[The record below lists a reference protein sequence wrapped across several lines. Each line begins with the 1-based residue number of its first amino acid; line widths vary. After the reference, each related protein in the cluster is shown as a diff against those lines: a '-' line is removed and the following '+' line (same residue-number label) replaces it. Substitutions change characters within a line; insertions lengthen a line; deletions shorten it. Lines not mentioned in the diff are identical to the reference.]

1 MAQDSKAYLSLLILF
16 PPKSPRAHISPMYV
30 CKIAEQTQ
38 TIRAFPPWVYFLE
51 QSLQHFLFFGFL
63 LSPDHEI
70 SLFGYLNLLYKA
82 ICKIWEV
89 YNFLYI
95 RSLKIKVKNTWSWKR
110 PLERWVRWQAWA
122 QVSCSLLNV
131 TRLVL
136 VATGELVSLVLE
148 LVFYFS
154 LDSLFYPFCWT
165 FWVSQTVTVIH
176 WFSQLS
182 NAIAFSVNFIF
193 IKNLEYTCLKNFRPS
208 KITYVYW
215 PALYFYLDSL
225 IYWNE
230 IHTAIMISKFV
241 LLTTGQSSKSRDEFW
256 GQRIVTLFLA
266 DREGTLLV
274 SQTKPS
280 SMT

>member
-1 MAQDSKAYLSLLILF
+1 MAQDSKAYLALLILF
-16 PPKSPRAHISPMYV
+16 PPKSPHAHISPMYV
-30 CKIAEQTQ
+30 CKIAGTTQ

-51 QSLQHFLFFGFL
+51 QSWQHFFVFL

-95 RSLKIKVKNTWSWKR
+95 HSLKIKVKNTWSWKR
-110 PLERWVRWQAWA
+110 RPLERWVRWQEWA

-136 VATGELVSLVLE
+136 VATHELVSLVLE
-148 LVFYFS
+148 LVVCFS

-215 PALYFYLDSL
+215 PTLYFYLESL
-225 IYWNE
+225 I
-230 IHTAIMISKFV
+230 
-241 LLTTGQSSKSRDEFW
+241 
-256 GQRIVTLFLA
+256 
-266 DREGTLLV
+266 
-274 SQTKPS
+274 
-280 SMT
+280 